1 MGDKPS
7 LRAPFQHRRVASADA
22 KLNGLF
28 SNVVGVTTP
37 LHHSRLAANKATPSS
52 VSGHGSDVDSDVES
66 NANSAELRGNLSK
79 WTNYMH
85 GWQTRFI
92 VLKNGQLSYYKSEED
107 SDFGCRG
114 AMSLFKAT
122 VKVRG
127 LVLCFI
133 DDVIFTCRSVRWPR
147 LS

>member
-1 MGDKPS
+1 MGDQPS

-28 SNVVGVTTP
+28 SGGGVSMNAP
-37 LHHSRLAANKATPSS
+37 LHRLGGAANKTTTTS
-52 VSGHGSDVDSDVES
+52 VSGQGSDVDSDVES
-66 NANSAELRGNLSK
+66 TTVQSAELQGYLSK

-85 GWQTRFI
+85 GWQSRYI

-122 VKVRG
+122 VKVRDY
-127 LVLCFI
+127 F
-133 DDVIFTCRSVRWPR
+133 
-147 LS
+147 

>member
-1 MGDKPS
+1 MGDQPS

-28 SNVVGVTTP
+28 SGVSVNTP
-37 LHHSRLAANKATPSS
+37 LHHARLGAKTATTTSA
-52 VSGHGSDVDSDVES
+52 SGHGSDVDSDVES
-66 NANSAELRGNLSK
+66 NAQSAELQGYLSK

-85 GWQTRFI
+85 GWQARYI

-122 VKVRG
+122 VKVSEWN
-127 LVLCFI
+127 LCYVFFSYI
-133 DDVIFTCRSVRWPR
+133 SCLLICN
-147 LS
+147 